1 MAPPIAFATQDRIAT
16 GRRIRMAAAI
26 DAMTI
31 LAWGDPGRGD
41 ESVGPMLADRIS
53 MLSKAGL
60 AVIEATQLDS
70 ALATRIQPSVP
81 VLFLSASSA
90 IEHGFV
96 VEKLAPHSEPGTSS
110 QALSPAGLLD
120 LYEATTGLAAPPAY
134 QLHIAGFS
142 FEPGESLSDET
153 SLAADAAWRFLRRLL
168 AQSGDS
174 WQATLDAASV
184 DAVPGDR

>member
-1 MAPPIAFATQDRIAT
+1 MT
-16 GRRIRMAAAI
+16 AAI

-60 AVIEATQLDS
+60 TVIEATQLDS
-70 ALATRIQPSVP
+70 ALATGIQSSVP
-81 VLFLSASSA
+81 ILFLGASSA

-96 VEKLAPHSEPGTSS
+96 VEKLAPLSEPGTSS

-120 LYEATTGLAAPPAY
+120 VYASTRGLAAPPAY
-134 QLHIAGFS
+134 QLHIAGSS
-142 FEPGESLSDET
+142 FEPGESLSDAT
-153 SLAADAAWRFLRRLL
+153 SLAVDAAWRFLRRLL
-168 AQSGDS
+168 AQPGDS

-184 DAVPGDR
+184 DTVPGHR